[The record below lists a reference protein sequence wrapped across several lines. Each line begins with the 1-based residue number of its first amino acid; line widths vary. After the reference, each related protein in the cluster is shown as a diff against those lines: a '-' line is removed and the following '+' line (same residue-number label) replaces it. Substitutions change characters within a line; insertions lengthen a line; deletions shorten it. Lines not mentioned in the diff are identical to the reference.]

1 MYMRIVLMK
10 GAEIMENDKG
20 LIIVLSGFSGAG
32 KGTIMKHLLQSHPQE
47 YHLSISATTRKKRPG
62 EQEGREYFFK
72 SKEEFQSMIDNDEL
86 LEYASFNDRCYGT
99 PKSYVEELINAGK
112 DVILEIE
119 VQGALQVKEQFPEA
133 LLLFVTPP
141 SANVLKE
148 RLVGRG
154 TEDADVIA
162 QRMAISSKESHLMNN
177 YDYLIIND
185 VLEDSVNKVHN
196 IIQCEHARTA
206 RNGDSIKK
214 MQEELKEFSKGE

>member
-1 MYMRIVLMK
+1 
-10 GAEIMENDKG
+10 MENDKG

-32 KGTIMKHLLQSHPQE
+32 KGTIMKHLLKSHPNE

-72 SKEEFQSMIDNDEL
+72 TKEEFQEMIDNDEL
-86 LEYASFNDRCYGT
+86 LEYASFNDRSYGT
-99 PKSYVEELINAGK
+99 PKSYVEDLINDGK

-119 VQGALQVKEQFPEA
+119 VQGALQVKKKFPEA

-141 SANVLKE
+141 SAEVLKE
-148 RLVGRG
+148 RLLGRG
-154 TEDADVIA
+154 TEEPEVVA
-162 QRMAISSKESHLMNN
+162 QRMAISSKESYLMDN

-185 VLEDSVNKVHN
+185 MLDDSVNKVHN

>member
-1 MYMRIVLMK
+1 
-10 GAEIMENDKG
+10 MENDKG

-32 KGTIMKHLLQSHPQE
+32 KGTIMKHLLKSHPSE

-86 LEYASFNDRCYGT
+86 LEYASFNDRSYGT
-99 PKSYVEELINAGK
+99 PKSYVEELINDGK

-119 VQGALQVKEQFPEA
+119 VQGALQVKEKFPEA

-141 SANVLKE
+141 SAAVLKE
-148 RLVGRG
+148 RLLGRG
-154 TEDADVIA
+154 TEEPEVVA
-162 QRMAISSKESHLMNN
+162 QRMAISSKESYLMDN

-185 VLEDSVNKVHN
+185 MLDESVSKVHN
-196 IIQCEHARTA
+196 IIQCEHARTT

>member
-1 MYMRIVLMK
+1 MD
-10 GAEIMENDKG
+10 NDKG

-32 KGTIMKHLLQSHPQE
+32 KGTIMKHLLQAHPNE
-47 YHLSISATTRKKRPG
+47 YNLSISATTRKKRPG

-72 SKEEFQSMIDNDEL
+72 TKEEFQAMIDNGEL
-86 LEYASFNDRCYGT
+86 LEYATFNDKSYGT
-99 PKSYVEELINAGK
+99 PKSYVQELTEAGK

-119 VQGALQVKEQFPEA
+119 VQGALKVKEQFPEA

-141 SANVLKE
+141 SAKTLKE

-154 TEDADVIA
+154 TESPEVIA
-162 QRMAISSKESHLMNN
+162 QRLAISSNESHLMDK

-196 IIQCEHARTA
+196 IIQGEHARTI
-206 RNGDSIKK
+206 RNTDSIAK
-214 MQEELKEFSKGE
+214 MQKELMVFSKGE